1 MIHPPT
7 MQGADPPAGALSG
20 LDPAGLLRGVLGAP
34 GGSWPAEGPVDWSPP
49 DDAEVQ
55 DMFPGFTE
63 IRMLG
68 RGGMGAVYQARQISL
83 DRQVALK
90 ILPAELSRDPSAA
103 ERFRR
108 EAKALARLN
117 HPNIVAIHDFGETR
131 GASFYFVM
139 EHVDG
144 PDLHQLIQRG
154 PLPLPQ
160 ALDII
165 RQICDALEFAHAQ
178 GFVHRDIKPS
188 NILIDA
194 NGRVKVSD
202 FGLAMLMNEK
212 NSDANAPSP
221 TLTRA
226 MVGTPEYVAPEQ
238 RRGDADIDHR
248 ADLYSL
254 GVMFYE
260 MLTGSLPCGAFE
272 PPSSRADIGRN
283 VDRVVIRA
291 MQAEPDKRYQQAS
304 DVRQDLHHVESFIP
318 RKTWIAACLV
328 LIAATALSAWM
339 LSPGAGSDSHSFTNS
354 LGMKFR
360 EVGNQ
365 GVWFSTIE
373 TRRSDFSKFVEET
386 GHVSAGKVHWVKDA
400 KWQTAEASWQV
411 PPGLPAQNGDHP
423 VACVS
428 QADAEA
434 FCAWLT
440 RRERESGRIDATDSY
455 RLPTRP
461 EWLATIGHANGET
474 DAIDLNAVFV
484 LKPGPIQPLI
494 SNTIPDQPADLID
507 NLAEWTSSPGM
518 DANHRLVVGS
528 SWLEIPPS
536 HPSQAVRSYDRGLRG
551 VGIGF
556 RIVLE
561 RKTPSNQP

>member
-1 MIHPPT
+1 
-7 MQGADPPAGALSG
+7 
-20 LDPAGLLRGVLGAP
+20 
-34 GGSWPAEGPVDWSPP
+34 
-49 DDAEVQ
+49 
-55 DMFPGFTE
+55 MFPGFSE

-68 RGGMGAVYQARQISL
+68 RGGMGAVYQARQVSL

-90 ILPAELSRDPSAA
+90 ILPSELSRDPSAA

-117 HPNIVAIHDFGETR
+117 HPHIVAIHDFGETR
-131 GASFYFVM
+131 GGSFYFVM
-139 EHVDG
+139 ERVDG
-144 PDLHQLIQRG
+144 PDLHQLIQKG

-202 FGLAMLMNEK
+202 FGLAMLVNEK
-212 NSDANAPSP
+212 NSDENGPSP

-304 DVRQDLHHVESFIP
+304 DVRQDLHRVENFLP
-318 RKTWIAACLV
+318 RNVWIAAGLV
-328 LIAATALSAWM
+328 LIAAVAISAWM
-339 LSPGAGSDSHSFTNS
+339 FWPAAFGKSHSFTNS
-354 LGMKFR
+354 LGMKFS
-360 EVGNQ
+360 EVGNK

-386 GHVSAGKVHWVKDA
+386 GHISAGKVNWVKDA
-400 KWQTAEASWQV
+400 VWQTAEASWQV
-411 PPGLPAQNGDHP
+411 PPGLPTQSGDHS
-423 VACVS
+423 VNCVS
-428 QADAEA
+428 QADSEA

-440 RRERESGRIDATDSY
+440 RRERESGRISAKDSY
-455 RLPTRP
+455 RLPTRQ
-461 EWLATIGHANGET
+461 EWLAAIGYANGET
-474 DAIDLNAVFV
+474 DPIDLNSVFV
-484 LKPGPIQPLI
+484 LKTGAIQPVI
-494 SNTIPDQPADLID
+494 SNKVPDQPADLTD
-507 NLAEWTSSPGM
+507 NLAEWTSSPGL
-518 DANHRLVVGS
+518 DADHRLVVGS

-536 HPSQAVRSYDRGLRG
+536 PPSQAVRSYDRGLRG

-556 RIVLE
+556 RVVLD
-561 RKTPSNQP
+561 RRTPSNSP